1 MATSTDMLQP
11 VQERGWRSGFKNLLW
26 KENNL
31 RWGGRRW
38 IIPAIVWLALLN
50 GFVLLVALAAKL
62 DPSMSGQDV
71 ASMAIGV
78 FVSMGI
84 FASSIGMIVGAQG
97 AIIREKQLGT
107 AAWVLSKPA
116 SRSAFVLSKWL
127 AYSTSSL
134 ILSLMLPT
142 AVFLAQSQIFWA
154 RIPALVPFLAAFSIM
169 VLHLQFYLALTLM
182 LGTLFQSRGIVT
194 GMSLGFLLLG
204 SLLTTVLPSWISMLT
219 PWPLQELANVVS
231 VGGPLPGG
239 WQIPVIATAL
249 WIPVF
254 MGIALWRFGHEE
266 F

>member
-11 VQERGWRSGFKNLLW
+11 VQERGWQSGFKNLWW

-38 IIPAIVWLALLN
+38 ILPAIVWLALLN
-50 GFVLLVALAAKL
+50 GFVVLIALAAKL
-62 DPSMSGQDV
+62 DPSMTGQDV
-71 ASMAIGV
+71 ALMAIGV
-78 FVSMGI
+78 FVGMGF
-84 FASSIGMIVGAQG
+84 FASSIGIVIGAQG

-116 SRSAFVLSKWL
+116 SRNAFVLSKWL
-127 AYSTSSL
+127 AYSISSL
-134 ILSLMLPT
+134 ILSLVLP
-142 AVFLAQSQIFWA
+142 AVVFLAQSQFFWG
-154 RIPALVPFLAAFSIM
+154 RIPVLVPFLAAFSIM
-169 VLHLQFYLALTLM
+169 VLHLQFYLALALM
-182 LGTLFQSRGIVT
+182 LGTLFQARGIVT
-194 GMSLGFLLLG
+194 GISLGFLLLG

-219 PWPLQELANVVS
+219 PWSLQELANMVS

-249 WIPVF
+249 WIPIF
-254 MGIALWRFGHEE
+254 MGIALWRFGREE